1 MAYSKTL
8 LSTFFIPL
16 ILTFLFS
23 TLVASYHQRI
33 SPSSIGFHEEKLTHI
48 RFFFHDIVT
57 GPKASMVIVASPL
70 MGKSSSPLPFGSMVV
85 MEDPL
90 TVGPELDSKLV
101 GKAQGFY
108 ISASQQAKLDL
119 EIVMGM
125 SFVFMEG
132 EFNGSTLSV
141 LGRNSIVTTV
151 REMPIVG
158 GTGVFRFA
166 RGFVRARSLQVDYEK
181 GDALVEYN
189 VYVLHYLTTSSSSQ
203 EDFNDGVQF
212 MAHPIFR

>member
-8 LSTFFIPL
+8 LTTFFIPL
-16 ILTFLFS
+16 TLTFLFS

-33 SPSSIGFHEEKLTHI
+33 SPSSLGFHEEKLTHI

-70 MGKSSSPLPFGSMVV
+70 MGKSNSPLPFGSLVV
-85 MEDPL
+85 LEDPL

-125 SFVFMEG
+125 SFVFTEG
-132 EFNGSTLSV
+132 EFNGSTFSV
-141 LGRNSIVTTV
+141 MGRNPIFNTV

-158 GTGVFRFA
+158 GTGAFRLA
-166 RGFVRARSLQVDYEK
+166 RGFVQARSHQVDYEK

-189 VYVLHYLTTSSSSQ
+189 VYVFHYLTTSTSCQ
-203 EDFNDGVQF
+203 EDFND
-212 MAHPIFR
+212 PILRSV